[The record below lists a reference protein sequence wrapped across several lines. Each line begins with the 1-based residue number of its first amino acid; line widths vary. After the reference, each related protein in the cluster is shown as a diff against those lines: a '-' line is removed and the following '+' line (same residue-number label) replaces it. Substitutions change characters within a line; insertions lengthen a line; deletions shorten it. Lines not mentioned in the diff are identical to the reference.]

1 MLICPPTYGM
11 YSICATVND
20 VAIEKVP
27 LTIPDFQ
34 IDIDGILT
42 KVKSDPTIK
51 LLYLTSPGNPTGKL
65 IDVEDIIKL
74 LKELL
79 KAWQGLIVVDEAYID
94 FTKPGSSMST
104 LVNQYPNLV
113 VLQTLSKSFG
123 LAGIRLGITFSSKQL
138 SWYLNAMKYPYNIS
152 SLTSNVAI
160 KATNEGLGVMENYV
174 SKIVEQRELV
184 LEKLL
189 SLKYVGRNIGGW
201 IQISY

>member
-1 MLICPPTYGM
+1 M
-11 YSICATVND
+11 
-20 VAIEKVP
+20 P

-138 SWYLNAMKYPYNIS
+138 SWYLNAMKYPTIFHP
-152 SLTSNVAI
+152 
-160 KATNEGLGVMENYV
+160 
-174 SKIVEQRELV
+174 
-184 LEKLL
+184 
-189 SLKYVGRNIGGW
+189 
-201 IQISY
+201 

>member
-1 MLICPPTYGM
+1 M
-11 YSICATVND
+11 
-20 VAIEKVP
+20 
-27 LTIPDFQ
+27 
-34 IDIDGILT
+34 
-42 KVKSDPTIK
+42 KSDPTIK

-74 LKELL
+74 LKDLL
-79 KAWQGLIVVDEAYID
+79 KVWQGLIVVDEAYID

-184 LEKLL
+184 LEN
-189 SLKYVGRNIGGW
+189 Y
-201 IQISY
+201 